1 MQNRSESRRI
11 AMTCLYQMDILKQ
24 NHLQYDVEEILKENG
39 LEEKSFNRVKNK
51 IYGRLITSYNS
62 PAQIGRIFMR
72 DYMNDIISFDYIN
85 EWNNITI
92 EEANEMIKDKFI
104 EEKMILSI
112 VNPK

>member
-1 MQNRSESRRI
+1 MIIFSYSKDPKKVFEKI
-11 AMTCLYQMDILKQ
+11 KT
-24 NHLQYDVEEILKENG
+24 EISNLKENG

-92 EEANEMIKDKFI
+92 EEANKLLKDKFI

>member
-1 MQNRSESRRI
+1 MEVINDYTIDGLRLPMIHYESRSKDYCI
-11 AMTCLYQMDILKQ
+11 VFVHGMSGDILI
-24 NHLQYDVEEILKENG
+24 NT
-39 LEEKSFNRVKNK
+39 F
-51 IYGRLITSYNS
+51 
-62 PAQIGRIFMR
+62 AQIWAIQAIKNDIGFLFGHTRGYS
-72 DYMNDIISFDYIN
+72 YMNDIISFDYIN

>member
-1 MQNRSESRRI
+1 MIIFSYSKDPKKVFEKI
-11 AMTCLYQMDILKQ
+11 KT
-24 NHLQYDVEEILKENG
+24 EIRNLKENG
-39 LEEKSFNRVKNK
+39 LDENSFNRVKNK

>member
-1 MQNRSESRRI
+1 
-11 AMTCLYQMDILKQ
+11 
-24 NHLQYDVEEILKENG
+24 
-39 LEEKSFNRVKNK
+39 
-51 IYGRLITSYNS
+51 
-62 PAQIGRIFMR
+62 MR

>member
-1 MQNRSESRRI
+1 
-11 AMTCLYQMDILKQ
+11 
-24 NHLQYDVEEILKENG
+24 
-39 LEEKSFNRVKNK
+39 
-51 IYGRLITSYNS
+51 
-62 PAQIGRIFMR
+62 MR

-92 EEANEMIKDKFI
+92 EEANKLLKDKFI